1 MKCAWSVVNDQFLAQ
16 QATDTKAKGIKAVTS
31 PGHCESL
38 RVEPGQCALWLWTMQ
53 DGIYGAGP
61 YSAQCGNPPTERL
74 YTISCSLGRK
84 RASPRVMLLPDD
96 WGVLRVFVRLK
107 FF

>member
-74 YTISCSLGRK
+74 YTSCSLSRK
-84 RASPRVMLLPDD
+84 GHIHGLRYYQTI
-96 WGVLRVFVRLK
+96 GVQYLYLFN
-107 FF
+107 